1 VDVWRRY
8 LRPGVLLGHVLVL
21 AAALIC
27 LRLGWWQWDVSRE
40 SRGTVQNL
48 GYALLWP
55 VFAGSFIYMW
65 LRFLH
70 LEGAREAD
78 GVPETGVEVPD
89 HARDMTPDLPSGTA
103 GLGAAGSPDQD
114 PAPDNGADP
123 EAESE
128 ADSVPSHSRRGH
140 DTPRGYTIAVATIG
154 DDEDDP
160 ELAAYNQA
168 LAALAEQDERG
179 AR

>member
-70 LEGAREAD
+70 LEGTRDQDEA
-78 GVPETGVEVPD
+78 PETVGELQPDSSASTTGDRAPGV
-89 HARDMTPDLPSGTA
+89 
-103 GLGAAGSPDQD
+103 PDQD
-114 PAPDNGADP
+114 AKPDLGVDPA
-123 EAESE
+123 AESPSE
-128 ADSVPSHSRRGH
+128 AVPSRPRRGR

-160 ELAAYNQA
+160 ELAAYNEA